1 MYLAVHSD
9 DSSDA
14 TGRLLLVARVSR
26 VGDLEIN
33 QDLDLER
40 REWKARNVANVLLG
54 LALVAAALGLFGSGV
69 LSDASVKSDGAS
81 FAVEYDRFL
90 RFGAPATVH
99 VELTSGNDEANV
111 SLSRSYLEQFD
122 IRSIKPTPESVTALP
137 DRLVYT
143 FKYQPP
149 ARVDFNLL
157 PRHIGRQRATVIV
170 DSDDAATFSQLV
182 YP

>member
-1 MYLAVHSD
+1 MYLAVHGD
-9 DSSDA
+9 DLSGSGGSIA
-14 TGRLLLVARVSR
+14 AVARVSR

-40 REWKARNVANVLLG
+40 REWKVRNVANVLLG

-69 LSDASVKSDGAS
+69 LSDASVKSDGGS
-81 FAVEYDRFL
+81 FVVEYDRFL

-99 VELTSGNDEANV
+99 VELASGNDEAKV

-143 FKYQPP
+143 FKYESP
-149 ARVDFNLL
+149 ARIDVNLL
-157 PRHIGRQRATVIV
+157 PRQIGRQRSTVTV
-170 DSDDAATFSQLV
+170 DGDDAATFSQWV
-182 YP
+182 HP